1 VVTDGLSSSDV
12 IVVNGLQHVRPGM
25 EVNPTKVAMATRSLD
40 ATDAQVAGGGVPK
53 NNALTSAQ
61 D

>member
-1 VVTDGLSSSDV
+1 
-12 IVVNGLQHVRPGM
+12 M

-40 ATDAQVAGGGVPK
+40 ATASQVASGGLPK
-53 NNALTSAQ
+53 GNALTSAQ